1 MGTVLGYQT
10 GRAAGFTLSS
20 HHTNPG
26 RLRPPSW
33 LRTIPFAS
41 WIRQPKWKRDDDF
54 DMPHGRRAAS
64 EMPSFSRRAGS
75 VASRVDDD
83 IDAMR
88 SSSRR
93 QDSALLNDITARMP
107 RGAACA
113 SPITTRRVVHHATT
127 PTTTQYTVRAS
138 SLPPLHR
145 RAFHEDIHLP
155 EYRTSSTFYR
165 SARPHY
171 DLDLDDYYGLE
182 DEIGAPTRPYVV
194 PTRTVISASH
204 GFHTGNVTGRPP
216 LPHARTRKYLE
227 EEEVESY
234 APPSYKNLR
243 SRAADCRSKLD
254 QQRTMLD
261 RYLPTP
267 TGIPVPV
274 ECEVQAK
281 YGELAARLPYLEEQP
296 RLRDRSM
303 RSYSQPPPSRPAAR
317 PTHSKTSYDSLMR
330 RTPSCRPPISD
341 VRRHA
346 REVLCKT
353 KNDPTYF
360 NY

>member
-1 MGTVLGYQT
+1 V
-10 GRAAGFTLSS
+10 
-20 HHTNPG
+20 
-26 RLRPPSW
+26 
-33 LRTIPFAS
+33 I
-41 WIRQPKWKRDDDF
+41 
-54 DMPHGRRAAS
+54 
-64 EMPSFSRRAGS
+64 
-75 VASRVDDD
+75 
-83 IDAMR
+83 
-88 SSSRR
+88 
-93 QDSALLNDITARMP
+93 
-107 RGAACA
+107 
-113 SPITTRRVVHHATT
+113 
-127 PTTTQYTVRAS
+127 
-138 SLPPLHR
+138 
-145 RAFHEDIHLP
+145 
-155 EYRTSSTFYR
+155 
-165 SARPHY
+165 
-171 DLDLDDYYGLE
+171 
-182 DEIGAPTRPYVV
+182 

-216 LPHARTRKYLE
+216 LPHHPRTRRYLE

-243 SRAADCRSKLD
+243 TRAADCRSKLD

-296 RLRDRSM
+296 RLRDRSI
-303 RSYSQPPPSRPAAR
+303 RSYSQPPPHRPVAR

-330 RTPSCRPPISD
+330 RTPSVRPPISD